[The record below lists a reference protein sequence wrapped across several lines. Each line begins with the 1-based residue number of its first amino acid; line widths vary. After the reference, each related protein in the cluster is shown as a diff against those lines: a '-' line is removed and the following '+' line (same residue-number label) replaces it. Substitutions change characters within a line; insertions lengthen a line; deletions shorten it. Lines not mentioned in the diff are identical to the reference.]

1 MLLIFAFTLKYI
13 KEKKNYK
20 SDSQKLYDFFFNKI
34 ELDLREMGH
43 GDMSVNKK
51 MKDLIKLFHEIV
63 IYCDKWELL
72 KDDEKIKYIMFLFT
86 NSEKNTNFAKLNE
99 FLSKFSKNFEE
110 NSLYFDV
117 KGIINPH

>member
-1 MLLIFAFTLKYI
+1 MIFAFTLKYI
-13 KEKKNYK
+13 KKKKNYK

-72 KDDEKIKYIMFLFT
+72 KDNEKIKYIMFLFT

-99 FLSKFSKNFEE
+99 FLSKYSKNFEE

-117 KGIINPH
+117 KGIMNPH